1 MKQAKE
7 LLDNGQN
14 YSGVGLIMGYH
25 PITVAKKVRQYEI
38 YGSSL
43 FSKDP
48 APIISIAYDDTE
60 SFLRKSSPF
69 SFWLSQ
75 QRSSPQLSSEF
86 SKKLASLD
94 DTLDNLSF
102 YLSCPSDHTSSQS

>member
-1 MKQAKE
+1 MTEDEVKQAKE

-48 APIISIAYDDTE
+48 APIISIAYDDME
-60 SFLRKSSPF
+60 SFSNLSSPF
-69 SFWLSQ
+69 SSWLSQ
-75 QRSSPQLSSEF
+75 RHSSQKQSSE
-86 SKKLASLD
+86 S
-94 DTLDNLSF
+94 
-102 YLSCPSDHTSSQS
+102 

>member
-1 MKQAKE
+1 MTEDEVKQAKE

-60 SFLRKSSPF
+60 SFSNSSSPF
-69 SFWLSQ
+69 SSWLSQ
-75 QRSSPQLSSEF
+75 QRSSQKQSSE
-86 SKKLASLD
+86 S
-94 DTLDNLSF
+94 
-102 YLSCPSDHTSSQS
+102 